1 MTNNKILI
9 KFPKSKK
16 IERDWGHEELLVV
29 SSKKYTMKKLFI
41 RKGMKGGLQYHML
54 KDEAVYVMKGKLL
67 VRFEDTNGK
76 IKNKILKSG
85 DFVHFP
91 NKSIHQEEAIEDTYL
106 IECSTPHAN
115 DRVRVDSSE
124 DQEKFGLQTTK
135 FEEVKIL

>member
-1 MTNNKILI
+1 MKNKLI
-9 KFPKSKK
+9 NFPKSKK
-16 IERDWGHEELLVV
+16 IVRDWGYEELLVV

-54 KDEAVYVMKGKLL
+54 KDEAVYVIEGKLL
-67 VRFEDTNGK
+67 IRFKDINGK
-76 IKNKILKSG
+76 IKSKILKSG

-91 NKSIHQEEAIEDTYL
+91 NEAIHQEEAIEDTYL

-115 DRVRVDSSE
+115 DRVRVDSSK